1 MPFHDTYIPGSPQHD
16 VSFYLIFRLPF
27 FFKQKTAYEIAS
39 CLVGS
44 EMCIR
49 DRLDKYGLS
58 SPVSSTTVHSWM
70 VKLGCTY
77 DRAGQSYYTD
87 GHERKDVVE
96 YRKEYVRA
104 KRRHALRQPC
114 WKRVEWEPLT
124 ADEKSSFDALV
135 ESEDKHLSEVIRFKD

>member
-1 MPFHDTYIPGSPQHD
+1 MLGHFKRDGMHEREWILSEEDI
-16 VSFYLIFRLPF
+16 RLELL
-27 FFKQKTAYEIAS
+27 QWLKTEKRVTAKKTGDFVNNVL
-39 CLVGS
+39 LVNEGGL
-44 EMCIR
+44 E
-49 DRLDKYGLS
+49 RLDKYGLS
-58 SPVSSTTVHSWM
+58 LPVSSTTVHSWM

-114 WKRVEWEPLT
+114 WKRGE
-124 ADEKSSFDALV
+124 
-135 ESEDKHLSEVIRFKD
+135 